1 MAYLWVD
8 RTKALQQGNES
19 MFGEVYINRV
29 NLDNKSVELVQLYLG
44 MKSEPIIPLTVRL
57 SNDRYTVTAVSSPS
71 ALTRREKFWQS

>member
-1 MAYLWVD
+1 
-8 RTKALQQGNES
+8 
-19 MFGEVYINRV
+19 MFGEVYINIV

-71 ALTRREKFWQS
+71 TLTRREKFWQS